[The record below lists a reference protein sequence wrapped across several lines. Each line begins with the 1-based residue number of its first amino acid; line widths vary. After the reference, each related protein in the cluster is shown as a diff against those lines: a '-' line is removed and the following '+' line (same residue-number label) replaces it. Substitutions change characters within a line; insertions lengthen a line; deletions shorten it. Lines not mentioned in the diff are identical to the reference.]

1 MKRQA
6 PLDRRAFLVAG
17 LGAAA
22 IGGAARRA
30 EAAEWTAAE
39 KANVQIVNDFCAA
52 WSSHDVAKIM
62 ASFAD
67 ASTYRMTETA
77 EPVKGRDAIT
87 ARVKTFVDRVTRFEV
102 LDTYAKGPMVVN
114 ERIDHFSGGPI
125 RSWRGVGVFFLKD
138 GNIVE
143 WHDYTISMDRT

>member
-1 MKRQA
+1 V
-6 PLDRRAFLVAG
+6 DRRAFLVAG

-22 IGGAARRA
+22 VGAGVRKA

-52 WSSHDVAKIM
+52 WSRRDVAKIV
-62 ASFAD
+62 APFAD

-77 EPVKGRDAIT
+77 EPVKGREAIT

-114 ERIDHFSGGPI
+114 ERIDYFSGGPI
-125 RSWRGVGVFFLKD
+125 KSWRGVGVFFLKD
-138 GNIVE
+138 GQIVE

>member
-22 IGGAARRA
+22 VGGAARGA
-30 EAAEWTAAE
+30 EAAELSAAE
-39 KANVQIVNDFCAA
+39 RANVQIVNDFCAA
-52 WSSHDVAKIM
+52 WSSHDVGKIM
-62 ASFAD
+62 APFAD
-67 ASTYRMTETA
+67 ASAYRMTETA

-87 ARVKTFVDRVTRFEV
+87 ARVKTFADRVTRFEV
-102 LDTYAKGPMVVN
+102 LDTYAKGPMVIN
-114 ERIDHFSGGPI
+114 ERIDYFSGGPI

-138 GNIVE
+138 GKIVE
-143 WHDYTISMDRT
+143 WHDYTISMDRA